1 MTNTTIES
9 GDKVRLANGRTANVL
24 AVMDKRHRG
33 YAGLLLVDQ
42 PKPYTNTQ
50 WQYVHPDSVV
60 RVS

>member
-1 MTNTTIES
+1 MAIKS
-9 GDKVRLANGRTANVL
+9 GDKVRLAHGRTANVL

>member
-1 MTNTTIES
+1 MAIKS